1 MKLLAVLS
9 LLVVGGSASA
19 QLAGSMKDVISGS
32 LVPLVLRLEE
42 LDGQWRKVSS
52 GGGGGSE
59 GFGAAIASIY
69 GLGSSTFYTLGQS
82 IKIGGKEYIIAYS
95 AEKKPLNLRDITQMM
110 SPPEPEPL
118 TRKTKLWLA
127 LLNLDTLG
135 NLTDIRPFSLEEELK

>member
-1 MKLLAVLS
+1 MGYSTTVPLRRRGRDEMKLLAVLG

-32 LVPLVLRLEE
+32 VVPIVLRLEE

-82 IKIGGKEYIIAYS
+82 IKIGGK
-95 AEKKPLNLRDITQMM
+95 
-110 SPPEPEPL
+110 
-118 TRKTKLWLA
+118 
-127 LLNLDTLG
+127 
-135 NLTDIRPFSLEEELK
+135 